1 MNVKRPLG
9 VTIISI
15 LLIVNGSFLLLSGVS
30 TFVLITNFSS
40 DFENLNSSLRSLD
53 IQPSNNTISNE
64 DLQRV
69 IENFDYFLNLV
80 GIILLAFALIH
91 FIIAY
96 GLLKAKSWARKTTII
111 IAVVG
116 IFINIAIISIALSI
130 LNVSGITDTFTIFA
144 GNIFTILLNGI
155 IIYYLTRKEVK
166 EFFIFSKNKSFSD
179 SFSSLDDL
187 R

>member
-1 MNVKRPLG
+1 MNIKRPLG
-9 VTIISI
+9 ITIITI
-15 LLIVNGSFLLLSGVS
+15 LLIVNGSFLLFSGIS
-30 TFVLITNFSS
+30 TFILITNFSS
-40 DFENLNSSLRSLD
+40 EFKNSNFTQSSPI
-53 IQPSNNTISNE
+53 IQNTNTTLSNE
-64 DLQRV
+64 DFKR
-69 IENFDYFLNLV
+69 IMENFDYFLNLV
-80 GIILLAFALIH
+80 GIILVVFAIIH

-116 IFINIAIISIALSI
+116 IVINLSIMSIAISI
-130 LNVSGITDTFTIFA
+130 LNVTGITDTFTIFA
-144 GNIFTILLNGI
+144 GNIFTILLNAI

-166 EFFIFSKNKSFSD
+166 DFFVFSKSKSFSD

>member
-1 MNVKRPLG
+1 MHIKRPLG
-9 VTIISI
+9 ITIISI
-15 LLIVNGSFLLLSGVS
+15 LLIVNGSFLLLSGIS
-30 TFVLITNFSS
+30 TFILITNFSS
-40 DFENLNSSLRSLD
+40 EFKNSNFTQSSPI
-53 IQPSNNTISNE
+53 IQNTNTTLSNE
-64 DLQRV
+64 DFKR
-69 IENFDYFLNLV
+69 IMENFDYFLNLV
-80 GIILLAFALIH
+80 GIILVVFASIH

-116 IFINIAIISIALSI
+116 IVINLSIMSIAISI
-130 LNVSGITDTFTIFA
+130 LNVTGILDTFTIFA
-144 GNIFTILLNGI
+144 GNIFTILLNAI

-166 EFFIFSKNKSFSD
+166 DFFVFSKSKSFSD